1 MPASPLAHGVMTAGA
16 PLYVVAA
23 SSEAAEFDRE
33 LPVLITGVGKVAA
46 AWALTRCLER
56 YLASG
61 GLPSVVVNIG
71 TAGALR
77 ADTEGIHVVNTV
89 LMHDFSHAPVRAI
102 TGFDVYPPIDL
113 GPDCPAAA
121 ASETVLATGDLFV
134 EDAAVRERLAAAAH
148 LCDMEG
154 YAVAHIARRYG
165 VPVELIKHVSDTADA
180 DSQRRWVEDMPGIA
194 AELAARAASR

>member
-1 MPASPLAHGVMTAGA
+1 MTAGK
-16 PLYVVAA
+16 PLFVVAA
-23 SSEAAEFDRE
+23 STEAAEFDRD
-33 LPVLITGVGKVAA
+33 LPVVITGVGKIAA
-46 AWALTRCLER
+46 TLAVTRCLEHA
-56 YLASG
+56 LASG

-77 ADTEGIHVVNTV
+77 PGCEGIHVVNTV

-113 GPDCPAAA
+113 GPDCPEAA
-121 ASETVLATGDLFV
+121 ASDTVLATGDVFV
-134 EDAAVRERLAAAAH
+134 EDPAVRDRLAAEAH

-154 YAVAHIARRYG
+154 YAVAHVARRYG
-165 VPVELIKHVSDTADA
+165 VPVELIKHVSDTADS
-180 DSQRRWVEDMPGIA
+180 DSQRRWVEDMPDIA